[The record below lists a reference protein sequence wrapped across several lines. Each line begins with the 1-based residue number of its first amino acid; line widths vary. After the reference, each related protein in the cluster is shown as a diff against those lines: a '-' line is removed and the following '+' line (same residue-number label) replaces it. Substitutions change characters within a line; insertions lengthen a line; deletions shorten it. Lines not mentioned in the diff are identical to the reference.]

1 MPGPDR
7 SRPYPRDV
15 TNRAIAHARLRS
27 SRLVGDAGVAPLTD
41 PLAVVRWF
49 GAVQSQDVTGAF
61 WALGQRLPAGT
72 TVRDVGAAFDRGEIV
87 RTHALR
93 PTWHFLAPDE
103 LRWIE
108 VLTGPRV
115 RRANDNVGRRRLGID
130 RNTFERANGVIEKAL
145 AGGAALTRDELR
157 RPLLEAGIPLD
168 APNSLAHV
176 VMNAELDGLIC
187 SGPRRGT
194 QFTYQLVDD
203 RIPPSSPL
211 PPDVAL
217 RDLTVRYFTS
227 HGPAL
232 VHDMAWWSGLTVT
245 DVRRGIE
252 LAGGELEAR
261 TIDGKGY
268 VAAAAAGFEPANV
281 PEPHVLL
288 LSNYD
293 EYLGSYTDY
302 APIFDDSLPK
312 ERTIADVLGVH
323 IVVRDGLVVGGWRRS
338 LTRDRAIASVTLL
351 RPLSPSERVAL
362 EAEAERWA
370 RFLGLACELRVTTA

>member
-1 MPGPDR
+1 MPGPDTR
-7 SRPYPRDV
+7 RPYPRDV
-15 TNRAIAHARLRS
+15 TNRTIAHARLGS
-27 SRLVGDAGVAPLTD
+27 SRLVGDPRLAPLTD
-41 PLAVVRWF
+41 PLDVVRWF

-72 TVRDVGAAFDRGEIV
+72 TVEEVGAAFDCGEIV

-93 PTWHFLAPDE
+93 PTWHFLAPDD

-108 VLTGPRV
+108 ALTGPRV

-130 RNTFERANGVIEKAL
+130 RNTFERANVVIQKAL

-157 RPLLEAGIPLD
+157 GPLLEAGIPFD

-187 SGPRRGT
+187 SGPRRGK
-194 QFTYQLVDD
+194 QFTYQLVED
-203 RIPPSSPL
+203 RIQASSSL
-211 PPDVAL
+211 TPDVAL

-252 LAGGELEAR
+252 LAGAQLAAR
-261 TIDGKGY
+261 TIDGKPY
-268 VAAAAAGFEPANV
+268 VAAAEGFEPATV
-281 PEPHVLL
+281 PEPHILL

-302 APIFDDSLPK
+302 SPIFDESLPK
-312 ERTIADVLGVH
+312 ERTIADVLGAH

-338 LTRDRAIASVTLL
+338 LRGDRAIASVTLL
-351 RPLSPSERVAL
+351 KALSPPERVAL